1 MALSSRQQAYDVFV
15 SFRYEDISKTFMDHL
30 FSDLKRKGIHAY
42 GDNNQLTRGEES
54 SFEAIEH
61 SRVILVIFSHNY
73 ASSTLCLKELVKI
86 LECKKSENDKY
97 EVWPIFYDVTPAV
110 VRNQR
115 GSYEEAIMIHEASN
129 EKEVIKWKK
138 ALTSAGNLS
147 GWDLQNTTNGYESKF
162 IDIILKEIFNK
173 LIDGPIPSGDSLV
186 GLYARAEQMNLSQ
199 FAGSDKVHT
208 IGICGIGGI
217 GKTSVAKAIYNLM
230 YKHFEAC
237 SFCEDVNDV
246 VNRNG
251 LVYLQTKLL
260 DDILKDGDP
269 LTDLKIPSVGEGVCI
284 MKRRMKG
291 KKIFIVLDD
300 VDNQNQFE
308 ALAGNPDWF
317 NPGSLIVVTSRD
329 RQLLKANHVEHV
341 YEIDPLNDDEAR
353 ELFNKYA
360 FKGEHPPDEFIE
372 CTNGI
377 LDYVNGHP
385 LALKTIGSSLFN
397 KTLHEWER
405 EIDNLQHSSNAL
417 ILIHQVLRVSY
428 NGLDADQK
436 NIFLD
441 IACFFRGEKK
451 DYVLKILDV
460 CESSFSTNLRVL
472 VDKSLISICGDRIQ
486 MHNLVQQM
494 GRQIIREESEEPAK
508 QSRLWSPTDV
518 LDVLKNNKGTEFV
531 KGLALDLS
539 SSKVNIDG
547 QSFKK
552 LKNLRLLHIYN
563 GALGSFRDTN
573 GVKCRSELWKETNMS
588 AASGKLEFLSNEL
601 QLLCWHGYPFQHLP
615 SSFCPESLL
624 VLDLSFSCI
633 KQVWSRS
640 KGFKTL
646 TLLNLSHCHNL
657 RKTPDFTETPN
668 IKELILDGCENL
680 VKVHPSIGTLK
691 TLIILSLKN
700 CKNLKI
706 LPNITKLESL
716 ENLNLFGCSKI
727 KNLVKSHP
735 LQLSSFIRKLHGP
748 VASVLPSL
756 STLGSLRVLNVSHC
770 NLSGASV
777 RSLETLCS
785 LEELDMSVNDFTSI
799 NANLSRL
806 SRLSCLR
813 LMGCKKLQFLPNLPS
828 SILNLDAQRCIS
840 LQELP
845 KLSTEYSGGNAVFD
859 FKNCL
864 KAVENRAVESLLTV
878 FLPQGRID
886 IFEEVNIFLPGSSI
900 PGWFGNQRD
909 GDTIT
914 MELPPH
920 WHYKKLKGL
929 ATCVVITPEN
939 TGNRSTYFEISC
951 SVKNLHGDL
960 VSDVCLLSTDDP
972 NIESDQIW
980 VWYKR
985 SDPRWMKVDDRV
997 MVSFKCVGINCK
1009 VKRCG
1014 VRLVVEDKA
1023 AVAIEDEQ

>member
-417 ILIHQVLRVSY
+417 ILIHQVLR
-428 NGLDADQK
+428 
-436 NIFLD
+436 
-441 IACFFRGEKK
+441 
-451 DYVLKILDV
+451 
-460 CESSFSTNLRVL
+460 
-472 VDKSLISICGDRIQ
+472 
-486 MHNLVQQM
+486 
-494 GRQIIREESEEPAK
+494 
-508 QSRLWSPTDV
+508 
-518 LDVLKNNKGTEFV
+518 GTEFV

>member
-1 MALSSRQQAYDVFV
+1 MMRQNGRVWQIGQLSIWVRVKMGNFV
-15 SFRYEDISKTFMDHL
+15 
-30 FSDLKRKGIHAY
+30 
-42 GDNNQLTRGEES
+42 
-54 SFEAIEH
+54 
-61 SRVILVIFSHNY
+61 
-73 ASSTLCLKELVKI
+73 
-86 LECKKSENDKY
+86 
-97 EVWPIFYDVTPAV
+97 
-110 VRNQR
+110 
-115 GSYEEAIMIHEASN
+115 
-129 EKEVIKWKK
+129 
-138 ALTSAGNLS
+138 
-147 GWDLQNTTNGYESKF
+147 
-162 IDIILKEIFNK
+162 
-173 LIDGPIPSGDSLV
+173 
-186 GLYARAEQMNLSQ
+186 
-199 FAGSDKVHT
+199 
-208 IGICGIGGI
+208 
-217 GKTSVAKAIYNLM
+217 
-230 YKHFEAC
+230 
-237 SFCEDVNDV
+237 
-246 VNRNG
+246 
-251 LVYLQTKLL
+251 
-260 DDILKDGDP
+260 
-269 LTDLKIPSVGEGVCI
+269 
-284 MKRRMKG
+284 
-291 KKIFIVLDD
+291 
-300 VDNQNQFE
+300 
-308 ALAGNPDWF
+308 
-317 NPGSLIVVTSRD
+317 
-329 RQLLKANHVEHV
+329 VE
-341 YEIDPLNDDEAR
+341 
-353 ELFNKYA
+353 
-360 FKGEHPPDEFIE
+360 
-372 CTNGI
+372 
-377 LDYVNGHP
+377 
-385 LALKTIGSSLFN
+385 
-397 KTLHEWER
+397 
-405 EIDNLQHSSNAL
+405 
-417 ILIHQVLRVSY
+417 
-428 NGLDADQK
+428 
-436 NIFLD
+436 
-441 IACFFRGEKK
+441 
-451 DYVLKILDV
+451 
-460 CESSFSTNLRVL
+460 
-472 VDKSLISICGDRIQ
+472 
-486 MHNLVQQM
+486 
-494 GRQIIREESEEPAK
+494 
-508 QSRLWSPTDV
+508 
-518 LDVLKNNKGTEFV
+518 GTEFV

-563 GALGSFRDTN
+563 GALSSLRDTN

-588 AASGKLEFLSNEL
+588 AASGKFEFLSNEL
-601 QLLCWHGYPFQHLP
+601 ELLCWHGYPFQHLP

-716 ENLNLFGCSKI
+716 ENLNLFSCSKI

-756 STLGSLRVLNVSHC
+756 STLDSLRVLNVSHC

-777 RSLETLCS
+777 RSLESLCS
-785 LEELDMSVNDFTSI
+785 LEELDMSDNDFTSI

-828 SILNLDAQRCIS
+828 SVLNLDAQRCIS

-845 KLSTEYSGGNAVFD
+845 KLSTEYSGGTAVFD

-900 PGWFGNQRD
+900 PGWFSNQHD
-909 GDTIT
+909 GDTIA

-920 WHYKKLKGL
+920 LHYKKLKGL

-939 TGNRSTYFEISC
+939 TSN
-951 SVKNLHGDL
+951 KN
-960 VSDVCLLSTDDP
+960 DP

-1014 VRLVVEDKA
+1014 VRLFVEDEA
-1023 AVAIEDEQ
+1023 AVAIEDEE